1 MKTLWKGAVSFG
13 LVNIPVNMYV
23 ATENKDLKFHYL
35 HEACMAPVNYKKV
48 CSKCDKE
55 VRPEE
60 IVKGYEFQKGSY
72 IIISEDDLARI
83 PQENTKTID
92 ILDFVR
98 LEQVD
103 PIYFEKSYYLEP
115 SPGGDKA
122 YTLIVE
128 AMKKTGRIA
137 IAKIVIRS
145 KQSLAALRVKDGRLL
160 METIFYPDEIRSPA
174 SLKGGVDTDKL
185 NEKEL
190 QMAVDLIEN
199 LSVDFNPDQY
209 KDEYRQ
215 ALWEMIEAK
224 IAGQDF
230 VSPAPEPQ
238 GGKVVDLM
246 EALKASVQMTEAQK
260 SKNPASGKKTGSRKR
275 AGAGV

>member
-13 LVNIPVNMYV
+13 LVNIPVSMYV

-35 HEACMAPVNYKKV
+35 HQECMAPVNYKKV

-55 VRPEE
+55 IKPEE
-60 IVKGYEFQKGSY
+60 LVKGYEFQKGSY
-72 IIISEDDLARI
+72 ILVSEEDLARI

-92 ILDFVR
+92 ILDFVK

-103 PIYFEKSYYLEP
+103 PIYFDKSYYLEP

-128 AMKKTGRIA
+128 AMRKTGKIA
-137 IAKIVIRS
+137 IAKIIIRS
-145 KQSLAALRVKDGRLL
+145 KQSLAALRVKDEHLV

-174 SLKGGVDTDKL
+174 SLGKGVGVEKL
-185 NEKEL
+185 HENEIK
-190 QMAVDLIEN
+190 MAVDLIEN
-199 LSVDFNPDQY
+199 LSIDFDPARYAD
-209 KDEYRQ
+209 DYRQ

-224 IAGQDF
+224 IAGQEF
-230 VSPAPEPQ
+230 VSPILEPQ

-246 EALKASVQMTEAQK
+246 EALQASVKLAQ
-260 SKNPASGKKTGSRKR
+260 SKKMEPGKKKPSGSSKR
-275 AGAGV
+275 AKTGT